1 MLKCFEFT
9 KNHDWVPIC
18 EAFPLFSSA
27 ARMFLGHWVSP
38 QLWLD
43 APATSAQ
50 RPSGHQVS
58 SSNSSGSNCPE
69 CHCHISP
76 PTRYLPGT
84 FRCWDT
90 EITKKNMQNNSISL
104 VSDDFRGRRTV
115 KTCKSSMTLSE
126 NRVPFDPARLII
138 SFDGFLDGT
147 IAIFRWNC
155 HPHFPRCKTTTS
167 YLCHSWLNYH

>member
-1 MLKCFEFT
+1 M
-9 KNHDWVPIC
+9 DWVPIC
-18 EAFPLFSSA
+18 EAFPPQRGCS
-27 ARMFLGHWVSP
+27 WVSP

-43 APATSAQ
+43 APATKAF
-50 RPSGHQVS
+50 GHRSQIS

-76 PTRYLPGT
+76 PTRYFQVL
-84 FRCWDT
+84 RHWNHQ
-90 EITKKNMQNNSISL
+90 KKTQNNSISF

-138 SFDGFLDGT
+138 SFDGFPDGN
-147 IAIFRWNC
+147 NC
-155 HPHFPRCKTTTS
+155 HLSLKLPSPFSQVQNNHVIPMP
-167 YLCHSWLNYH
+167 